1 MAPRWE
7 PHRKQ
12 HCIPHPSTASRISAP
27 HPTSRNGTGGSHTPP
42 GWRHSRTCSPLAGD
56 AINMRGALLIELL
69 NTAAGHRNSSA
80 LRFHPKLDWNSQ
92 TGTFLI
98 FFFTDGKFR
107 KKIPN
112 EKTRDKQV
120 PHLCRRWDPGWA
132 CICLC
137 CPASRSCTFRAP
149 YFSVTNLPTG
159 PSWP

>member
-27 HPTSRNGTGGSHTPP
+27 HLTSRNGTGGSHTPP

-98 FFFTDGKFR
+98 FFFSLMESSGKKYRMR
-107 KKIPN
+107 KRGMSKCHIFAVGGIRAGRVSAYAALPH
-112 EKTRDKQV
+112 TRALLG
-120 PHLCRRWDPGWA
+120 HL
-132 CICLC
+132 I
-137 CPASRSCTFRAP
+137 
-149 YFSVTNLPTG
+149 SV
-159 PSWP
+159 